1 MTTHLRA
8 ARASLAAALLVLV
21 AAPTAQAAARVPVAR
36 VLERALKLLGALPT
50 VPIRLIDPELAPDA
64 EAIRRVDAFLVREPD
79 GRVRQVIYL
88 NSRSS
93 VMENALGGKDID
105 IAILAA
111 VIWHEL
117 EHLRGAGERGAR
129 RAERECFQRLMFA
142 GHVPVDAGLAY
153 LADLEQH
160 HQLREAR

>member
-1 MTTHLRA
+1 MTPYAHA
-8 ARASLAAALLVLV
+8 ARASLAALLALLVASSV
-21 AAPTAQAAARVPVAR
+21 SAAAKRPEERALERAIKLLPVPVA
-36 VLERALKLLGALPT
+36 

-64 EAIRRVDAFLVREPD
+64 EAIRHVDAFLVREPD
-79 GRVRQVIYL
+79 GRVRRVIYL

-93 VMENALGGKDID
+93 VVENASRGRAID

-111 VIWHEL
+111 VVWHEL
-117 EHLRGAGERGAR
+117 EHLRGGSERDAR
-129 RAERECFQRLMFA
+129 KAERECFQRLVFD
-142 GHVPVDAGLAY
+142 GHVPVEAGLAY